1 MSLLQNKGIVI
12 CDRSTEKRGIVMKK
26 RIKQLIIVFTLFVIS
41 FVLLVVMG
49 QKVSEREISYEPV
62 KVTVVSAQTVKER
75 TPGTTR
81 RHNAYHVVVE
91 YEGACYDLINVQ
103 SGEMPRYEGLANLKP
118 ELQHDNPYLDNTVY
132 FSGGNMYS
140 NVAGIRTDTALFDWK
155 MIGLCGV
162 WGFGILSAML
172 FADIIDKKRRK

>member
-1 MSLLQNKGIVI
+1 
-12 CDRSTEKRGIVMKK
+12 MKK
-26 RIKQLIIVFTLFVIS
+26 RIKQLIVAFTLFVIS
-41 FVLLVVMG
+41 FVLFVVMG
-49 QKVSEREISYEPV
+49 KKVSEQEISYEPV

-81 RHNAYHVVVE
+81 RHHAYHVVVE

-103 SGEMPRYEGLANLKP
+103 SGEMARYEALANLKP
-118 ELQHDNPYLDNTVY
+118 ELQYDNPYFDNTVY
-132 FSGGNMYS
+132 FSDGNMYS
-140 NVAGIRTDTALFDWK
+140 NVAGIRTDTPLFDWK
-155 MIGLCGV
+155 MIGLIGV